1 MRTIQNINPRGEKKN
16 KNIKNKL
23 RVNPNMTLQEL
34 QSNLINTINDNYIIN
49 EAKKKETIPFDTYAD
64 FITTSMKKYQLHAS
78 FSKDEE
84 NEEEKKKKIR
94 I

>member
-1 MRTIQNINPRGEKKN
+1 MRTIQNINPTGEKKN

-64 FITTSMKKYQLHAS
+64 LITTSMKKYQLHAS

-84 NEEEKKKKIR
+84 NEEEKKKN
-94 I
+94 